1 MPERLYQEEKQKAV
15 NVLNDLKIKL
25 YNKGFFP
32 ATSGNLSTN
41 FMMTHLYLQLLHQV
55 KIREPL
61 HMKM

>member
-32 ATSGNLSTN
+32 ATSGNLS
-41 FMMTHLYLQLLHQV
+41 YKLHDDPLIFCSYY
-55 KIREPL
+55 IR
-61 HMKM
+61 